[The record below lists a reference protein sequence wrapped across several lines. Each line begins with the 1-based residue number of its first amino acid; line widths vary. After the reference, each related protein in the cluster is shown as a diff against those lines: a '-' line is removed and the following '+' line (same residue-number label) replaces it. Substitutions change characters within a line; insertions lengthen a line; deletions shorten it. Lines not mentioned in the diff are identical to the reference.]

1 MAPEYALWG
10 YLTFKADVYSFG
22 IVTLEIL
29 AGKNNVKRRSN
40 ENYFCLLDWALV
52 LQRKGNLMELIDSRL
67 GSNFDKDQALR
78 MVKVALLCTNTS
90 PVLRPSMSAVV
101 SMLEGHDDILE
112 YDPNLDEYNFQAMK
126 DHYDEMAIRSVNALK
141 EIAEEMGKKDWDFRL
156 NPCDNNS
163 NWTTPDREDMP
174 LYTNTLTCNCSFPA
188 GICHVQSM

>member
-29 AGKNNVKRRSN
+29 AGKNNVKRHSN

-126 DHYDEMAIRSVNALK
+126 DHYDEMAIRSGDSPNKV
-141 EIAEEMGKKDWDFRL
+141 DF
-156 NPCDNNS
+156 S
-163 NWTTPDREDMP
+163 
-174 LYTNTLTCNCSFPA
+174 S
-188 GICHVQSM
+188 